1 MKKYNLVAPNWDGQE
16 IEAINRVVK
25 SGYFTIG
32 KNVEEFEKQFSKKQ
46 NIKYSVMVN
55 SGSSA
60 NLLSIYS
67 LFFLKKNPLKK
78 GDEVIVPALSWSTTY
93 APLAQLGL
101 KIRIIDIDMETL
113 NVNFDLLK
121 KNLTQRTKL
130 VIAVSILGN
139 PAELFKINDLCKK
152 KNIHLMEDNCESLGA
167 KLYGKNTGTFGLV
180 NTNSFFFSH
189 HINTIE
195 GGMVST
201 DSEEIYHNLLCLRE
215 HGWTRRLPNSK
226 FYKKSTNYED
236 YNFVLPGFNLRPTEI
251 NAAIG
256 LVQLKKLKMFINTR
270 RRNMKLFHKL
280 FSNDKHFYIQKENG
294 YSSSF
299 AFTFVLK
306 DEYKN
311 LRNKI
316 INKLRKNGVEFRLI
330 TGGCISLHPYIDK
343 FDYKSTSLK
352 NTEYIHKYGFFTGNH
367 PKDLTQELEKLKR
380 VLEKI

>member
-1 MKKYNLVAPNWDGQE
+1 MKEYKLVAPNWDSQE
-16 IEAINRVVK
+16 IDAINRVVK

-32 KNVEEFEKQFSKKQ
+32 KNVEEFEKKFSKKQ

-60 NLLSIYS
+60 NLLAIYS

-101 KIRIIDIDMETL
+101 KLKIIDIDIDTL
-113 NVNFDLLK
+113 NVNFDLLQ
-121 KNLTQRTKL
+121 KNITQRTKL
-130 VIAVSILGN
+130 IVAVSILGN
-139 PAELFKINDLCKK
+139 PAELFQIKDLCKK

-167 KLYGKNTGTFGLV
+167 KLNDKNTGTFGLV

-201 DSEEIYHNLLCLRE
+201 NNEEVYHNLLCLRE

-226 FYKKSTNYED
+226 FYKKSINYED

-256 LVQLKKLKMFINTR
+256 LVQIKKLKTFVNIR
-270 RRNMKLFHKL
+270 RKNMKLFNKL
-280 FSNDKHFYIQKENG
+280 FSNNKYFYIQKENG

-311 LRNKI
+311 LRNKVV
-316 INKLRKNGVEFRLI
+316 NKLRKNGIEFRLI

-367 PKDLTQELEKLKR
+367 PKDLTKELKKLR
-380 VLEKI
+380 EVLEKI

>member
-1 MKKYNLVAPNWDGQE
+1 MKKYNLVAPNWDSRE
-16 IEAINRVVK
+16 IKAINKIVK

-32 KNVEEFEKQFSKKQ
+32 KNVEEFEKKFSKKQ
-46 NIKYSVMVN
+46 KIKYSVMVN

-60 NLLSIYS
+60 NLLAIYS

-101 KIRIIDIDMETL
+101 KIKIIDIDIDTL
-113 NVNFDLLK
+113 NVNFDLLQ
-121 KNLTQRTKL
+121 KNITQKTKL
-130 VIAVSILGN
+130 IIAVSILGN
-139 PAELFKINDLCKK
+139 PAELFKIKDLCKK

-167 KLYGKNTGTFGLV
+167 KLNNKNTGTFGLV

-201 DSEEIYHNLLCLRE
+201 NKEEVYHNLLCLRE

-226 FYKKSTNYED
+226 FYKKSINYED

-256 LVQLKKLKMFINTR
+256 LVQLKKLDNFINIR
-270 RRNMKLFHKL
+270 RKNMKLFQKS
-280 FSNDKHFYIQKENG
+280 FSNNKYFYIQKENG
-294 YSSSF
+294 LSSSF
-299 AFTFVLK
+299 AFTLVLK
-306 DEYKN
+306 EPYKK
-311 LRNKI
+311 LRSKI
-316 INKLRKNGVEFRLI
+316 IKKLRKQKIEFRLI
-330 TGGCISLHPYIDK
+330 TGGSISLHPYIQH
-343 FDYKSTSLK
+343 FDFKKTSLK
-352 NTEYIHKYGFFTGNH
+352 VTEYIHKYGFFVGNH
-367 PKDLTQELEKLKR
+367 PKNLSNEIKHLSEVLK
-380 VLEKI
+380 EI

>member
-1 MKKYNLVAPNWDGQE
+1 MKKYNLVAPNWDNQE
-16 IEAINRVVK
+16 IKAINKVIK

-32 KNVEEFEKQFSKKQ
+32 KNVEEFEKKFSKKQ

-60 NLLSIYS
+60 NLLAIYS

-93 APLAQLGL
+93 APLEQLGL
-101 KIRIIDIDMETL
+101 KIKIIDIDIDTL

-121 KNLTQRTKL
+121 NNITKNTKL
-130 VIAVSILGN
+130 IIAVSILGN
-139 PAELFKINDLCKK
+139 PADLLGIKNLCKK
-152 KNIHLMEDNCESLGA
+152 RKIHLMEDNCESLGA
-167 KLYGKNTGTFGLV
+167 KLDGKNTGTFGMV

-201 DSEEIYHNLLCLRE
+201 DNEEVYHNLLCLRE

-226 FYKKSTNYED
+226 FYKKSINYED

-256 LVQLKKLKMFINTR
+256 LVQLKKLNNFVKTR
-270 RRNMKLFHKL
+270 RANMKYFQKL
-280 FSNDKHFYIQKENG
+280 FSNNKYFHIQKENG
-294 YSSSF
+294 LSSSF
-299 AFTFVLK
+299 AFTLVLK
-306 DEYKN
+306 EPYK
-311 LRNKI
+311 
-316 INKLRKNGVEFRLI
+316 KLREKAVKELRKQNIEFRLI
-330 TGGCISLHPYIDK
+330 TGGSISLHPYIK
-343 FDYKSTSLK
+343 HFNFKKTKLK
-352 NTEYIHKYGFFTGNH
+352 VTEYIHKYGFFVGNH
-367 PKDLTQELEKLKR
+367 PKDLSKEIEHLSKVLK
-380 VLEKI
+380 EI

>member
-1 MKKYNLVAPNWDGQE
+1 MKKYNLVAPNWDSRE
-16 IEAINRVVK
+16 IKAINNVIK

-32 KNVEEFEKQFSKKQ
+32 KNVEEFEKKFSKKQ
-46 NIKYSVMVN
+46 KIKYSVMVN

-60 NLLSIYS
+60 NLLAIYS
-67 LFFLKKNPLKK
+67 LFFLKKNPLKR

-101 KIRIIDIDMETL
+101 KIKIIDIDMDTL

-121 KNLTQRTKL
+121 KNITKKTKL
-130 VIAVSILGN
+130 IIAVSILGN
-139 PAELFKINDLCKK
+139 PADLFKIKDLCKR

-167 KLYGKNTGTFGLV
+167 KLNNKNTGTFGLV

-201 DSEEIYHNLLCLRE
+201 NNEEVYHNLLCLRE

-226 FYKKSTNYED
+226 FYKKSINYED

-256 LVQLKKLKMFINTR
+256 LVQLKKLKTFVNTR
-270 RRNMKLFHKL
+270 RKNMKLFNKL
-280 FSNDKHFYIQKENG
+280 FSNDKYFYIQKENG

-311 LRNKI
+311 LRNKVV
-316 INKLRKNGVEFRLI
+316 NKLRKNGIEFRLI

-367 PKDLTQELEKLKR
+367 PKDLTKELKKLSE

>member
-16 IEAINRVVK
+16 IKAINSVIK

-32 KNVEEFEKQFSKKQ
+32 KKVEEFEKKFSKKQ
-46 NIKYSVMVN
+46 KIKYSVMVN

-60 NLLSIYS
+60 NLLAIYS
-67 LFFLKKNPLKK
+67 LFFLKKNPLKR

-101 KIRIIDIDMETL
+101 KLKIIDIDIDTL
-113 NVNFDLLK
+113 NVDFDLLK
-121 KNLTQRTKL
+121 KNITQRTKL
-130 VIAVSILGN
+130 IVAVSILGN
-139 PAELFKINDLCKK
+139 PAELFKIKDLCKK

-167 KLYGKNTGTFGLV
+167 KLNNKNTGTFGLV

-201 DSEEIYHNLLCLRE
+201 NNEEVYHNLLCLRE

-226 FYKKSTNYED
+226 FYKKSINYED

-256 LVQLKKLKMFINTR
+256 LVQIKKLKKFVNIR
-270 RRNMKLFHKL
+270 RKNMKLFYKL
-280 FSNDKHFYIQKENG
+280 FSNDKYFYIQKENG

-306 DEYKN
+306 DDYKN
-311 LRNKI
+311 LRNKVV
-316 INKLRKNGVEFRLI
+316 NKLRKNGIEFRLI

-343 FDYKSTSLK
+343 FDHKSTSLK

-367 PKDLTQELEKLKR
+367 PKDLTKELKKLR
-380 VLEKI
+380 EVLEKI